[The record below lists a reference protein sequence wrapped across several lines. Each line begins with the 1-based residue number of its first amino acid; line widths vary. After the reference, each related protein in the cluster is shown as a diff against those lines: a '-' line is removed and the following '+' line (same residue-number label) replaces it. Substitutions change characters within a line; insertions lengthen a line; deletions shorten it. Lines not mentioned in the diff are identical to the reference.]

1 MVEKTLIIVIDAL
14 GYDLLEQTSFSFNL
28 LNEPVRLVPPYGFG
42 EAALMWSGEL
52 PEKTGR
58 WNEFKY
64 NPELSPF
71 RWTRFLPL
79 KPFDI
84 LRERFSFKMLSLLN
98 FLVRRGIKVISARL
112 SQTSFPA
119 TYQIPFSKLRYF
131 LPVHDW
137 ETFQFNSLNGHK
149 TLFGILKERGITYCY
164 IGYPE
169 IGRDYDVYKE
179 SKEAVKEHQLTISF
193 FSELDSIE
201 HWHGKDS
208 VEVNKKL
215 NELSGFVNNLVT
227 LFKENNPGGNI
238 IIFSDHGMSRVE
250 KIINVESKVKG
261 IGLRDGIDYLSF
273 YDATM
278 ARFWFFNEESKMK
291 IIDQLGTIEEGRML
305 QNSELK
311 KAGLNFKDRTF
322 GDLIFATKP
331 GVMIFPNYFQGKK
344 LFRAVHGHCPPSQDE
359 YAFFITD
366 KDVELGGEIRMEN
379 LFKIMLNIMNVN
391 IGASK

>member
-1 MVEKTLIIVIDAL
+1 MVEKTLIIIIDAL
-14 GYDLLEQTSFSFNL
+14 GYDLLEQTSFSLSFP
-28 LNEPVRLVPPYGFG
+28 NEPVRLVPPYGFG

-52 PEKTGR
+52 PQKTGR

-64 NPELSPF
+64 NPGLSPF

-79 KPFDI
+79 KPLDI
-84 LRERFSFKMLSLLN
+84 LRERFSFRMLY
-98 FLVRRGIKVISARL
+98 FLDLVVRRVIKVISARL
-112 SQTSFPA
+112 SQISSPS

-137 ETFQFNSLNGHK
+137 ETYQFNSLNGHK
-149 TLFGILKERGITYCY
+149 TLFGILKGREITHCY

-169 IGRDYDVYKE
+169 LRTDFDVYNK
-179 SKEAVKEHQLTISF
+179 SREAVKEHQLTISF
-193 FSELDSIE
+193 FFELDSIE
-201 HWHGKDS
+201 HWHGKES
-208 VEVNKKL
+208 MEVNKKL
-215 NELSGFVNNLVT
+215 NELSGFVNGLVA
-227 LFKENNPGGNI
+227 LFKKNNPGGNI

-250 KIINVESKVKG
+250 KTIDVESKLKW

-291 IIDQLGTIEEGRML
+291 IIDKLRTIEEGRIL

-311 KAGLNFKDRTF
+311 EAGLNFKDRTF
-322 GDLIFATKP
+322 GDLIFAAKQ
-331 GVMIFPNYFQGKK
+331 GVMIFPNYFQGKM
-344 LFRAVHGHCPPSQDE
+344 LFRAVHGHCPPFRDE
-359 YAFFITD
+359 YGFFLTD
-366 KDVELGGEIRMEN
+366 KYVELGNEIRMEN
-379 LFKIMLNIMNVN
+379 LFKIMLNIMNIN